1 MLKISSRVEN
11 KYTKVKLMHGIKKTW
26 KIKVIKSLKR
36 NYFRISMYEN
46 SLLSSV
52 LGYLVKKLGC

>member
-26 KIKVIKSLKR
+26 KIKVTKSLKR
-36 NYFRISMYEN
+36 IYFRISMYEN